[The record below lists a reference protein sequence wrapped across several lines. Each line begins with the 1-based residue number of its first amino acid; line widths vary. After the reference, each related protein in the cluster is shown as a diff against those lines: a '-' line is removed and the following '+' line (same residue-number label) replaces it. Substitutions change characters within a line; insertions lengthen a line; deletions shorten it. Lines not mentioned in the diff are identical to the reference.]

1 MNTAVLVSQEPPV
14 PFKDITETIDTLSRF
29 VYDEPYGN
37 SEYGGRFAFAA
48 SLVIAV
54 VMGLMA
60 PAYFDRGVDVAP
72 EATNLSQVGQV
83 ASVQRVLASRA
94 YSFPA
99 FAVSSTLPPSLG
111 R

>member
-1 MNTAVLVSQEPPV
+1 V
-14 PFKDITETIDTLSRF
+14 PFNDITETIDTLSRF

-37 SEYGGRFAFAA
+37 TEYGGRFAFAA

-60 PAYFDRGVDVAP
+60 PAYFDRGADLAP
-72 EATNLSQVGQV
+72 GATNLSQVGQV
-83 ASVQRVLASRA
+83 APPTSLLASRA

-99 FAVSSTLPPSLG
+99 FTVSSALPPSLG

>member
-1 MNTAVLVSQEPPV
+1 V